1 MATRLHLNGVNYDL
15 ADEPGGVASASRT
28 MTDGMK
34 TRKEFY
40 LQVKTRQGN
49 QITLTVNP
57 EAVFAWAVYEW
68 ARVTCLVRGSGQR
81 VGTRRPALMGTMN
94 EDLSDTGHDVPDL
107 MARSA
112 TQDDRILAVLAWRVG
127 RQPKL

>member
-15 ADEPGGVASASRT
+15 AHEPGGISSASRT

-40 LQVKTRQGN
+40 LQVKTRQGD

-68 ARVTCLVRGSGQR
+68 DPGLRVSSG
-81 VGTRRPALMGTMN
+81 A
-94 EDLSDTGHDVPDL
+94 PDN
-107 MARSA
+107 ASE
-112 TQDDRILAVLAWRVG
+112 LAAQL
-127 RQPKL
+127 